1 MGQTVSSCA
10 GVPMGRGV
18 IGSKDASAFQ
28 KGSSVRKKVKQ
39 GNTVVG
45 AMFGTFEQRFPGMIV
60 APETHDPQVTSVS
73 IHKLGRIHPKSLR
86 TAFLLFSRALHTSL
100 HFSFY

>member
-1 MGQTVSSCA
+1 MGQTVSSGA

-45 AMFGTFEQRFPGMIV
+45 AMFGTF
-60 APETHDPQVTSVS
+60 
-73 IHKLGRIHPKSLR
+73 
-86 TAFLLFSRALHTSL
+86 
-100 HFSFY
+100 